1 MSLVDTLKSM
11 FSADERIVY
20 RCDACGE
27 TFDVGSSVDDP
38 ACTACESTEVRQ
50 INRV

>member
-1 MSLVDTLKSM
+1 MSIVETLKRA
-11 FSADERIVY
+11 FTADERVVY

-27 TFDVGSSVDDP
+27 TFDVGTSVDDP
-38 ACTACESTEVRQ
+38 SCHACGSTDVEL

>member
-1 MSLVDTLKSM
+1 MTLVDTLKQV

-27 TFDVGSSVDDP
+27 TFDVDAGADDLSC
-38 ACTACESTEVRQ
+38 AACESTAVRQ

>member
-1 MSLVDTLKSM
+1 MSLVDTLKQA

-27 TFDVGSSVDDP
+27 TFDVGVGVDDP
-38 ACTACESTEVRQ
+38 SCDACGSTEVRQ

>member
-1 MSLVDTLKSM
+1 MSLVDTLKSV

-27 TFDVGSSVDDP
+27 TFDVGPSVDEP
-38 ACTACESTEVRQ
+38 VCAACDSTEVRQ

>member
-1 MSLVDTLKSM
+1 MTLVDTLKQV
-11 FSADERIVY
+11 FTANERVVY

-27 TFDVGSSVDDP
+27 TFDVDTGVDDP
-38 ACTACESTEVRQ
+38 SCTACESTEVRQ

>member
-1 MSLVDTLKSM
+1 MALVDTLKQV
-11 FSADERIVY
+11 FSTDERIVY

-27 TFDVGSSVDDP
+27 TFDVGVSVEAP
-38 ACTACESTEVRQ
+38 SCSACESTEVRQ